1 MTMRLDITEHT
12 QRARQLIPAIQEL
25 RRRAL
30 VLEQTYQAELQLIAA
45 DYRPSARN
53 LLHYL
58 ALRQTDIRPLQRELI
73 GLSLTSLGV
82 TETAVLSTLDALL
95 YNLHALAGETYTP
108 TDEEAPVTYQTG
120 TMLLEQHTEQLLGQS
135 AGNHAVKRRVRIM
148 VTMPA
153 EAATD
158 PRLIHGLLAAGM
170 DVMRINCAHDDQT
183 AWLAM
188 IANLRQAEKKLGRPC
203 KIYADLAGP
212 KLRTGLIKPAGR
224 IVRYRPK
231 RNYRGEVTAM
241 CQVWFTPATAPQP
254 APAAADVALL
264 VSADFLALAEVGDV
278 IHLEDTRGRYR
289 QLQITHKQGTSC
301 LAETDRTHYVETG
314 TAVRLL
320 RGAEL
325 LAAGEIGDLPPLV
338 LPIPLQIGDTLI
350 LTRANLPGEAA
361 HYDETGRLAQPAHI
375 ACTLKEAFNAVE
387 PGHRILFD
395 DGKIHGRVLDNDRD
409 NITVEITSTG
419 GRSVGRL
426 QAEKGINFPDTTLNM
441 PSLTAK
447 DVEDLEFMA
456 RHADIIGLSFARS
469 PEDVHALEDQ
479 LKRLQATHLGV
490 VLKIETRQAFENLP
504 RLLLAAMHSPPDG
517 IMVARGDLAA
527 ELGFERMA
535 EVQEEILWFCEAAHL
550 PVIWAT
556 QVLEN
561 LAKRGAPSRAEVT
574 DVVMSSRAECV
585 MLNKGPYIVD
595 TVRFLN
601 DVLERMAAHSAKRR
615 IMLRRLSIS
624 QVD

>member
-1 MTMRLDITEHT
+1 MAMRLDIAEHK
-12 QRARQLIPAIQEL
+12 QKARQLIPAIQEL

-30 VLEQTYQAELQLIAA
+30 ALEERHQAELQLVAA

-73 GLSLTSLGV
+73 GMGLTSLGV

-95 YNLHALAGETYTP
+95 YNLHALAEETYTP
-108 TDEEAPVTYQTG
+108 SDVEAPVTYQTG
-120 TMLLEQHTEQLLGQS
+120 TMLLEEHTGQLLGQS
-135 AGNHAVKRRVRIM
+135 AGKHRVRIM

-158 PRLIHGLLAAGM
+158 PRLIHDLLAAGM

-188 IANLRQAEKKLGRPC
+188 IANLRRAEKKLARPC

-212 KLRTGLIKPAGR
+212 KLRTGPIKPAGH
-224 IVRYRPK
+224 VARYRPK
-231 RNYRGEVTAM
+231 RNFRGEVTTM
-241 CQVWFTPATAPQP
+241 CRVWFTPATAPQP
-254 APAAADVALL
+254 APTADVTLP
-264 VSADFLALAEVGDV
+264 VSADFLAQAEVGDT
-278 IHLEDTRGRYR
+278 IHLVDARGRHR
-289 QLQITHKQGTSC
+289 QLPITYKQNNSC

-325 LAAGEIGDLPPLV
+325 IATGEIGELPPLI

-361 HYDETGRLAQPAHI
+361 QFDETGRLAQPAHI
-375 ACTLKEAFNAVE
+375 ACTLKEAFQAVE
-387 PGHRILFD
+387 PGHRMLFD

-419 GRSVGRL
+419 GRTVGRL
-426 QAEKGINFPDTTLNM
+426 QAEKGINFPDTTLLM

-456 RHADIIGLSFARS
+456 RHADIIGLSFTRS

>member
-1 MTMRLDITEHT
+1 MNMRLDIAEHK
-12 QRARQLIPAIQEL
+12 QKARQLIPAIQEL

-30 VLEQTYQAELQLIAA
+30 ALEERYQAELQLVAA

-73 GLSLTSLGV
+73 SMGLTSLGV

-95 YNLHALAGETYTP
+95 YNLHALAEETYTP
-108 TDEEAPVTYQTG
+108 SHVEAPVTYQTG
-120 TMLLEQHTEQLLGQS
+120 TVLLEEHTGQLLGQS
-135 AGNHAVKRRVRIM
+135 AGKHRVRIM
-148 VTMPA
+148 VTMPS

-158 PRLIHGLLAAGM
+158 PRLIHDLLAAGM

-188 IANLRQAEKKLGRPC
+188 IANLRQAEKELALPC

-212 KLRTGLIKPAGR
+212 KLRTGPIKPVGHV
-224 IVRYRPK
+224 VRYRPK

-241 CQVWFTPATAPQP
+241 CRVWFTPAAAPQP
-254 APAAADVALL
+254 APAAADVTLP
-264 VSADFLALAEVGDV
+264 VSAGFLALAAVGDV
-278 IHLEDTRGRYR
+278 IDLVDARGRHR
-289 QLQITHKQGTSC
+289 QLPITHKQDNAC

-325 LAAGEIGDLPPLV
+325 IATGEIGELPPLI

-361 HYDETGRLAQPAHI
+361 QFDETGQLAQPAHI
-375 ACTLKEAFNAVE
+375 ACTLKEAFQAVE

-419 GRSVGRL
+419 GRTVGRL
-426 QAEKGINFPDTTLNM
+426 QAEKGINFPDTALDM

-447 DVEDLEFMA
+447 DLEDLEFMA
-456 RHADIIGLSFARS
+456 RYADIIGLSFARS

-601 DVLERMAAHSAKRR
+601 DVLERMAAHSSKRR